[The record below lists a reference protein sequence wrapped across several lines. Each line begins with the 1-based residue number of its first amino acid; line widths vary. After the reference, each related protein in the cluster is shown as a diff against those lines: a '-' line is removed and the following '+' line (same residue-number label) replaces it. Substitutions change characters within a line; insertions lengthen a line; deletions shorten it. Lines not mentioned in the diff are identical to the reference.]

1 MTFLFMYFCSLNSAM
16 NKAENIF
23 TYTHTVERHELD
35 TLDHVNNVVYVQWI
49 QDISTKH
56 WNDLT
61 KNSPDLNFVWVV
73 TRHEIDYKGQAVLG
87 DEITFKTWVGKTTGV
102 TSIRHVEI
110 YKGSQLLAKART
122 VWCMLHAKTLRPAR
136 ITESVLKVLEAQK

>member
-1 MTFLFMYFCSLNSAM
+1 M
-16 NKAENIF
+16 NTPENIF
-23 TYTHTVERHELD
+23 TYTHTVVKEELD
-35 TLDHVNNVVYVQWI
+35 TLAHVNNVVYVQWI

-87 DEITFKTWVGKTTGV
+87 DEITFKTWVGTTKGV
-102 TSIRHVEI
+102 TSVRHVEI
-110 YKGSQLLAKART
+110 YNGSVLLAKAAT
-122 VWCMLHAKTLRPAR
+122 TWCMLHAKTLKPAR
-136 ITESVLKVLEAQK
+136 ITESVLKVLEARK

>member
-1 MTFLFMYFCSLNSAM
+1 M
-16 NKAENIF
+16 NTPKNIF
-23 TYTHTVERHELD
+23 TYKHIVVKSELD

-49 QDISTKH
+49 QEISTKH

-87 DEITFKTWVGKTTGV
+87 DEITFKTWVGATKGV
-102 TSIRHVEI
+102 TSVRHVEI
-110 YKGSQLLAKART
+110 YKDNVLLAKAQT
-122 VWCMLHAKTLRPAR
+122 TWCMLHAKTLKPAR
-136 ITESVLKVLEAQK
+136 ISESVLKILETSN

>member
-1 MTFLFMYFCSLNSAM
+1 MYVCGSN
-16 NKAENIF
+16 ENTSMAKSIF
-23 TYTHTVERHELD
+23 TYQHIVEEHELD
-35 TLDHVNNVVYVQWI
+35 TLHHVNNVVYVQWI

-87 DEITFKTWVGKTTGV
+87 DEITFKTWVGATKGV

-110 YKGSQLLAKART
+110 YKGALLLAKAAT
-122 VWCMLHAKTLRPAR
+122 TWCMLHAKTLKPAR
-136 ITESVLKVLEAQK
+136 ITESVLKVLEAGK